1 MEIIKGKQWNP
12 WNISM
17 ESHGILPWN
26 PWQMSMESLENVHG
40 FHGKFPWKPGTFSR
54 ETCHGI
60 LDFFHGILF
69 QYSRE

>member
-12 WNISM
+12 MEHFHGIPWNTSM
-17 ESHGILPWN
+17 ES
-26 PWQMSMESLENVHG
+26 MENVHG

-69 QYSRE
+69 QYSME